1 MATNDTAP
9 TMTPD
14 TLTVRDLRQILT
26 VLHSQDLTVRELRR
40 RLFDLED
47 QDAPVL
53 RLLLT
58 I

>member
-14 TLTVRDLRQILT
+14 TLTVRDLRQLLT
-26 VLHSQDLTVRELRR
+26 LIHSQDLTVRELRR

-47 QDAPVL
+47 QDAPVI
-53 RLLLT
+53 RHLLA